1 MKNPARLTILC
12 LCLAAALPA
21 AAAAEPVK
29 VEPLGASA
37 DAREG
42 GVGAAGGSGCR
53 SKNIIAFAG
62 SDPGPYPVRHRGDIA
77 CDAPLQRAEC
87 VGRLFRIVAG
97 TPTEISEREDA
108 GQKSCAYDSNFFG
121 AFSEGDE
128 FSERYTFKLTLK
140 RGFVW
145 EKPSGDFC
153 ERRNERRELVC
164 SDSHQTFAPT
174 READNHR

>member
-12 LCLAAALPA
+12 LCLAAALPT

-62 SDPGPYPVRHRGDIA
+62 TNPYAVRHRGDIA

-153 ERRNERRELVC
+153 ERRNERRQLVC
-164 SDSHQTFAPT
+164 SDSHQTFAPA
-174 READNHR
+174 READNHS